1 MTSACL
7 GYKSEDLLPVEKY
20 KNTLGHWLTMGQNPS
35 IVWRGDSSILLTA
48 LYFVVLDT
56 NDEALQW
63 FWTNQHSGYLL
74 PREHVVKS
82 DGGNYT

>member
-1 MTSACL
+1 MDR
-7 GYKSEDLLPVEKY
+7 DLFIVQRVGPS
-20 KNTLGHWLTMGQNPS
+20 TLSM
-35 IVWRGDSSILLTA
+35 A
-48 LYFVVLDT
+48 LHFVVLDT

-63 FWTNQHSGYLL
+63 FWMNQHSGYLL